1 MSENYAIVA
10 TGGKQYRVRPGD
22 LLDVEKLPYPSGY
35 TVTLDDVLLTCV
47 DGEVVVGTPNVEGAQ
62 VVAKVLSHGRDR
74 KKLVFKYKNK
84 TRYRIKRGHRQPIS
98 SIEITD
104 IEV

>member
-22 LLDVEKLPYPSGY
+22 HLDVEKLPYPEGY
-35 TVTLDDVLLTCV
+35 TITLDEVLMACV
-47 DGEVVVGTPNVEGAQ
+47 DGEVEVGTPTVDGAQ
-62 VVAKVLSHGRDR
+62 VVATVLSHGRDR
-74 KKLVFKYKNK
+74 KKTVFKYKNK
-84 TRYRIKRGHRQPIS
+84 TRYRIKRGHRQAITS
-98 SIEITD
+98 LEITD

>member
-22 LLDVEKLPYPSGY
+22 VLNVEKLPFPEGD
-35 TVTLDDVLLTCV
+35 TINLDQVLLACV
-47 DGEVVVGTPNVEGAQ
+47 DGEVEVGDPTVDGAQ
-62 VVAKVLSHGRDR
+62 VVATILAHGRE
-74 KKLVFKYKNK
+74 KKKTVFKYKNK
-84 TRYRIKRGHRQPIS
+84 TRYRIKRGHRQHLTS
-98 SIEITD
+98 LEIKE

>member
-22 LLDVEKLPYPSGY
+22 LLEVEKLPYPEGD
-35 TVTLDDVLLTCV
+35 TITLDEVLLTCV
-47 DGEVVVGTPNVEGAQ
+47 DGEVEVGTPNVDGAQ
-62 VVAKVLSHGRDR
+62 VIATVLSHGRDR
-74 KKLVFKYKNK
+74 KKTVFKYKNK
-84 TRYRIKRGHRQPIS
+84 TRYRIKRGHRQTITS
-98 SIEITD
+98 LEITD

>member
-22 LLDVEKLPYPSGY
+22 LLEVEKLPYPEGD
-35 TVTLDDVLLTCV
+35 TITLDEVLLACV
-47 DGEVVVGTPNVEGAQ
+47 DGEVEVGTPTVDGAQ
-62 VVAKVLSHGRDR
+62 VIATVLSHGRDR
-74 KKLVFKYKNK
+74 KKTVFKYKNK
-84 TRYRIKRGHRQPIS
+84 TRYRIKRGHRQPITS
-98 SIEITD
+98 LEITD

>member
-22 LLDVEKLPYPSGY
+22 VLDVEKLPHIEGD
-35 TVTLDDVLLTCV
+35 TITLDRVLLTCV
-47 DGEVVVGTPNVEGAQ
+47 DGDVVAGAPTVDGAQ
-62 VVAKVLSHGRDR
+62 VVAEVLSQGRD
-74 KKLVFKYKNK
+74 KKKTVFKYKNK
-84 TRYRIKRGHRQPIS
+84 TRYRRKRGHRQPLTSLLIK
-98 SIEITD
+98 D

>member
-22 LLDVEKLPYPSGY
+22 VLDVEKLPYPEGY
-35 TVTLDDVLLTCV
+35 TITLDEVLLTQV
-47 DGEVVVGTPNVEGAQ
+47 DGEVEVGKPTVEGAQ
-62 VVAKVLSHGRDR
+62 VIATVLSHARER
-74 KKLVFKYKNK
+74 KKTVFKYKNK
-84 TRYRIKRGHRQPIS
+84 TRYRVKRGHRQHKTVL
-98 SIEITD
+98 EITD

>member
-22 LLDVEKLPYPSGY
+22 HLDVEKLSVPEGD
-35 TVTLDDVLLTCV
+35 TITFDEVLLASV
-47 DGEVVVGTPNVEGAQ
+47 DGDVEVGTPTVEGAQ
-62 VVAKVLSHGRDR
+62 VVAKVLSHGRER
-74 KKLVFKYKNK
+74 KKTVFKYKNK
-84 TRYRIKRGHRQPIS
+84 TRYRIKRGHRQPITS
-98 SIEITD
+98 LEITD